1 MTMTPLIYLMTM
13 SSPVMHYAD
22 YEANI
27 RDGVKTSE
35 FVFKYMT
42 GSLERLD
49 SYQAMQNV
57 KYLKKYLGQGLCGPF
72 AEHKAGSKI
81 PT

>member
-49 SYQAMQNV
+49 S
-57 KYLKKYLGQGLCGPF
+57 
-72 AEHKAGSKI
+72 
-81 PT
+81 